1 MGDAPPPARGEEAQL
16 LSLPMCIALV
26 MGNMIGSGVFL
37 LPASLA
43 PFGWNAVLAWGV
55 TISGAMALA
64 MVLARLTQA
73 VPGATGPTGFVS
85 AAFGG
90 VAGFLIGWVYW
101 VSIWTAVVT
110 IAVAAISYLS
120 SFAPALGTVP
130 FLPAL
135 AAMALLWMATAINLR
150 GARSAGQFQLVTLI
164 IKLMPLVLVIIIA
177 AALIFQGKAAP
188 PPLPAEGFSFTQVN
202 AAAAMTLWALLGFEC
217 ASLAAAKTRNPAVT
231 IPRATIIGAAATGLL
246 YLFVCS
252 AIALLLPPEIAINS
266 PAPFAAFV
274 EMFWSPTAGSFI
286 ALFAAISC
294 IGALNGWVMMQGE
307 LPRTMAAQGLLP
319 RWLEQADA
327 NGTPRQAL
335 IMSSVVASILLLMN
349 SSKGMKPLFEFLLLL
364 STSATLWLYLACALA
379 AIKLRVALP
388 FAIFGAIYALYTLWG
403 AGWTASGLSLA
414 LMAMGL
420 PILWWTKRTQAS
432 TSPGS
437 FRA

>member
-1 MGDAPPPARGEEAQL
+1 VVENPPLNREGEQQL

-64 MVLARLTQA
+64 MVLARLTTA
-73 VPGATGPTGFVS
+73 IPGVTGPTGFVT

-90 VAGFLIGWVYW
+90 LAGFLIGWVYW

-120 SFAPALGTVP
+120 SFAPALGAVP

-135 AAMALLWMATAINLR
+135 GAIALLWMATAINLR

-164 IKLMPLVLVIIIA
+164 IKLLPLLLVIIIA
-177 AALIFQGKAAP
+177 IVLIIQGKATP
-188 PPLPAEGFSFTQVN
+188 PPLPVEGFSFTQVN

-217 ASLAAAKTRNPAVT
+217 ASLAAAKTRDPAVT
-231 IPRATIIGAAATGLL
+231 IPRATILGTAATGLL
-246 YLFVCS
+246 YFFVCS
-252 AIALLLPPEIAINS
+252 AIALLLPPEIASAS

-274 EMFWSPTAGSFI
+274 EMFWSPLAGSFI

-307 LPRTMAAQGLLP
+307 LPRTMANQGLLP
-319 RWLEQADA
+319 SWLASSDA

-335 IMSSVVASILLLMN
+335 IMSSIVATILLLMN

-388 FAIFGAIYALYTLWG
+388 FAIFGAVYAVYTLWG

-420 PILWWTKRTQAS
+420 PILWWTRAS
-432 TSPGS
+432 GS
-437 FRA
+437 AHQPA

>member
-1 MGDAPPPARGEEAQL
+1 MADTPPPAQEGDQRNL
-16 LSLPMCIALV
+16 LSMPMCIALV

-43 PFGWNAVLAWGV
+43 PFGWNAVVAWGV

-73 VPGATGPTGFVS
+73 LPGANGPTGFVS
-85 AAFGG
+85 EAFGG
-90 VAGFLIGWVYW
+90 LAGFLIGWVYW

-120 SFAPALGTVP
+120 SFAPAVAATPYV
-130 FLPAL
+130 PAL

-150 GARSAGQFQLVTLI
+150 GARTAGQFQFITLI
-164 IKLMPLVLVIIIA
+164 IKLLPLLLVIIIA
-177 AALIFQGKAAP
+177 VALIAQGKATP
-188 PPLPAEGFSFTQVN
+188 PPLPAEGFSFSQIN
-202 AAAAMTLWALLGFEC
+202 GAAALTLWALLGFES
-217 ASLAAAKTRNPAVT
+217 ASLAAARVRNPAVT
-231 IPRATIIGAAATGLL
+231 IPRATIIGTAATGLL
-246 YLFVCS
+246 YLFVSS
-252 AIALLLPPEIAINS
+252 AIALLLPQEVAVNS

-274 EMFWSPTAGSFI
+274 GLFWSPVVGSFV
-286 ALFAAISC
+286 ALFASVSC

-307 LPRTMAAQGLLP
+307 LPRTMASQGLLP
-319 RWLEQADA
+319 SWLGQSDA
-327 NGTPRQAL
+327 RGTPRQAL
-335 IMSSVVASILLLMN
+335 IVSTIVASILLLMN
-349 SSKGMKPLFEFLLLL
+349 ASKGMKPLFEFLLLL

-388 FAIFGAIYALYTLWG
+388 FATFGAIYALYTLWG

-420 PILWWTKRTQAS
+420 PLLWWTKRS
-432 TSPGS
+432 SP
-437 FRA
+437 AAEQPA